1 MLYLLDP
8 DKPEQGFPDP
18 QLAET
23 EPDGL
28 LAVGGDLTPVRLVTA
43 YRSGIFPWYSEG
55 QPILWWSPD
64 PRTVLLPAAVS
75 VSRSL
80 RRTLRRGR
88 FEVSFNQDFRGV
100 IAGCAA
106 PRRDD
111 AGTWILP
118 EMIEAYETLH
128 SLGYAHS
135 VEVWQDGQLA
145 GGLYGVCGAALG
157 CAFFGES
164 MFSRVSDASKVALVA
179 LCRVLAEGGFA
190 LIDCQMYS
198 PHLASMGAE
207 SVPRQDFLRQL
218 ARATTTRCDT
228 PWPTGRRPTP
238 DLAND
243 R

>member
-18 QLAET
+18 RMAET
-23 EPDGL
+23 DPDGL

-64 PRTVLLPAAVS
+64 PRTVLLPAAVR

-80 RRTLRRGR
+80 RRTLRRGK
-88 FEVSFNQDFRGV
+88 FEVSFNQDFHGV
-100 IAGCAA
+100 ITGCAG

-145 GGLYGVCGAALG
+145 GGLYGVCGEALG

-164 MFSRVSDASKVALVA
+164 MFSRASDASKVALVA
-179 LCRVLAEGGFA
+179 LCRILSERGFA

-198 PHLASMGAE
+198 PHLANMGAE
-207 SVPRQDFLRQL
+207 SVPRNDFLRQL
-218 ARATTTRCDT
+218 VRATTTRCDT
-228 PWPTGRRPTP
+228 ALPTGRMPTP
-238 DLAND
+238 GLADD